1 MDTFMVPSDQ
11 TDDVRQWCATN
22 APTAVM
28 GEGSVSLNFE
38 DSFFFQ
44 MRWFPGCKLM
54 EQGV

>member
-28 GEGSVSLNFE
+28 GAGSVSLNFE